1 VNFNK
6 TVVFPN
12 EWNHLKFSELFNIL
26 NFTIMA
32 KFDGPFQ
39 FDGSMGGMNFYYN
52 KVLKRWIARKNGG
65 ASKKQIE
72 TSPSLARIREN
83 MSEFGACNELCGL
96 FRKSL
101 LDLDHLNYGYYM
113 GDVVKKFKIVQLM
126 DPEGDRGHRNIEFS
140 QHKSI
145 LTDINF
151 NEQHPFNQVVMRHPE
166 VITDDERQTVM
177 VNLPQFYPR
186 KELIWRKPYSFYR
199 FTVTIAQL
207 SDYKWNELHK
217 AYEIVHT
224 GLNNRSV
231 TVYSDWLLVGTNADD
246 ISLAASFADN
256 AIPPSDATVMVAQG
270 VEFATMLS
278 NKTISWTKGD
288 GTMKILDC
296 L

>member
-1 VNFNK
+1 
-6 TVVFPN
+6 
-12 EWNHLKFSELFNIL
+12 
-26 NFTIMA
+26 MA

-65 ASKKQIE
+65 ASKQQIE
-72 TSPSLARIREN
+72 NSRAFARTREN
-83 MSEFGACNELCGL
+83 MSEFGACNELSGL
-96 FRKSL
+96 LRIALF
-101 LDLDHLNYGYYM
+101 DMDHLNYGYYM
-113 GDVVKKFKIVQLM
+113 GDVVKKFKIIQLM
-126 DPEGDRGHRNIEFS
+126 DPEGARGHRNIEFS

-151 NEQHPFNQVVMRHPE
+151 NEQHPFNQIVMRHPE
-166 VITDDERQTVM
+166 VITDDERQTVV
-177 VNLPQFYPR
+177 VNLPQFQPR
-186 KELIWRKPYSFYR
+186 KELIWRKPYFYFR

-207 SDYKWNELHK
+207 TDYKWNELYK
-217 AYEIVHT
+217 AYEFVHRD
-224 GLNNRSV
+224 LESRSV
-231 TVYSDWLLVGTNADD
+231 TVYSDWLTLGTNAED
-246 ISLAASFADN
+246 ISLSASFADN
-256 AIPPSDATVMVAQG
+256 AIPPADATVLVALG